1 MEEWQNEVSAVFK
14 GLTTLFDEFSRE
26 ITELVEEVTAEA
38 QDILNLQWD
47 ELKEV
52 LTELWQEFELE
63 FEEIRPFNWDMP
75 IHSPPIA
82 NPATHPAC
90 VGCIN
95 YNGSAYNGNLL
106 ICGMHP
112 YGCNSNTCA
121 DWEGSNKAATPEDC
135 DLN

>member
-1 MEEWQNEVSAVFK
+1 MEEWQNEISAAVK
-14 GLTTLFDEFSRE
+14 DLTALFDGFGRE
-26 ITELVEEVTAEA
+26 LTELVEEVTTGATE
-38 QDILNLQWD
+38 ILNLQWD

-63 FEEIRPFNWDMP
+63 FEEPTPFNWDLPIPTKPMP
-75 IHSPPIA
+75 D
-82 NPATHPAC
+82 PAIHPAC

-106 ICGMHP
+106 VCGMHP
-112 YGCNSNTCA
+112 YGCKSDACA
-121 DWEGSNKAATPEDC
+121 DWENDH

>member
-14 GLTTLFDEFSRE
+14 DLTTLFDGFGREF
-26 ITELVEEVTAEA
+26 TELVEEVTAEA
-38 QDILNLQWD
+38 QEILNLQWD

-63 FEEIRPFNWDMP
+63 FEEPTPFNWDIP
-75 IHSPPIA
+75 IPTKLIA

-106 ICGMHP
+106 ICGMYP
-112 YGCNSNTCA
+112 YGCNSDACA
-121 DWEGSNKAATPEDC
+121 DWEGDREN

>member
-14 GLTTLFDEFSRE
+14 DLTALFDQVGREF
-26 ITELVEEVTAEA
+26 TELVEEVTAEA
-38 QDILNLQWD
+38 QEILNLQWD

-63 FEEIRPFNWDMP
+63 FEEPTPFNWDIPIPSKPMP
-75 IHSPPIA
+75 

-90 VGCIN
+90 VGCLN
-95 YNGSAYNGNLL
+95 YDGSAYGGNLL
-106 ICGMHP
+106 VCGMHP
-112 YGCNSNTCA
+112 YGCEGATCA
-121 DWEGSNKAATPEDC
+121 DWEGEN

>member
-1 MEEWQNEVSAVFK
+1 MEEWQKEISAAFK
-14 GLTTLFDEFSRE
+14 DLTALFDGFRLEL
-26 ITELVEEVTAEA
+26 TELAEEVTAEA
-38 QDILNLQWD
+38 QEILNLQWD

-63 FEEIRPFNWDMP
+63 FEQPTPFNWDIPTPTKPMP
-75 IHSPPIA
+75 D
-82 NPATHPAC
+82 PATHPAC

-95 YNGSAYNGNLL
+95 YNGSAYSGNLL
-106 ICGMHP
+106 VCGFHP

-121 DWEGSNKAATPEDC
+121 DWEGDNNN

>member
-1 MEEWQNEVSAVFK
+1 MEEWQKEISAAFK
-14 GLTTLFDEFSRE
+14 DLTALFDGFRLEL
-26 ITELVEEVTAEA
+26 TELVEEVTAEA

-63 FEEIRPFNWDMP
+63 FEEPTPFNWDVPTPTKPMP
-75 IHSPPIA
+75 D
-82 NPATHPAC
+82 PATHPAC

-95 YNGSAYNGNLL
+95 YNGSAYNGHLL
-106 ICGMHP
+106 VCGMYP
-112 YGCNSNTCA
+112 YGCNSDTCA
-121 DWEGSNKAATPEDC
+121 DWEADPNLNN